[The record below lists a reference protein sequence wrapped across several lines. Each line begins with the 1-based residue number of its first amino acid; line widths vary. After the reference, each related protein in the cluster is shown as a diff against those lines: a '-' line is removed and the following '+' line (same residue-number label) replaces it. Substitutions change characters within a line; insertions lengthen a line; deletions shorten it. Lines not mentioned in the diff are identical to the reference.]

1 MRSSKIIHVVTC
13 HAEGEVGDVIVGGV
27 APPLGDTLWEQSRF
41 IAKDG
46 ALRNFVLNEPRGGVF
61 RHVNLLV
68 PPKDPIAQMGF
79 IIMEPEDTP
88 PMSGSNAICVAT
100 VLLDAG
106 ILPMQEPETHL
117 MLEAPGGLIAV
128 TAECRIGKAERVSI
142 QNVPSFADR
151 LDAPLEVRGLGS
163 LKIDIAYG
171 GDSFAIVDA
180 AALGFA
186 VRPDEARDLAE
197 MGVRIIAAANE
208 QLGFSH
214 PETGGW
220 DHISFC
226 QFAGPLTRE
235 GNELQGSN
243 ACVIRP
249 GKIDRSPTG
258 TGCSARMA
266 TLSTRGLMA
275 EGDIY
280 RARSIIGSE
289 FVCRIARRT
298 AIGSRPAIV
307 PIISGRAWIT
317 GVSQYMLDPAD
328 PWPSGYRLADTWPRL
343 REAI

>member
-1 MRSSKIIHVVTC
+1 MRTSKLIHIVAC

-27 APPLGDTLWEQSRF
+27 AAPPGDSLWEQSQF
-41 IAKDG
+41 IASDG

-61 RHVNLLV
+61 RHVNLIV
-68 PPKDPIAQMGF
+68 PAKDPRAQMGF

-88 PMSGSNAICVAT
+88 PMSGSNSICVAT

-117 MLEAPGGLIAV
+117 TLEAPGGLIAV
-128 TAECRIGKAERVSI
+128 VAECRNGKAERVSI
-142 QNVPSFADR
+142 ENVPSFADR
-151 LDAPLEVRGLGS
+151 LDAPLEVSGLGS
-163 LKIDIAYG
+163 LKVDTAYG
-171 GDSFAIVDA
+171 GDSFVIVDA

-197 MGVRIIAAANE
+197 TGTRITAAANE

-214 PETGGW
+214 PEQSGW

-235 GNELQGSN
+235 GAELSGSN
-243 ACVIRP
+243 AVVIRP

-266 TLSTRGLMA
+266 TLSARGLMA
-275 EGDIY
+275 EGDVY

-298 AIGSRPAIV
+298 AIAGRPAIV
-307 PIISGRAWIT
+307 PIISGRGWIT

-343 REAI
+343 KA